1 MLQEN
6 PDGATLSRNMARLTG
21 VIQRNKMSTSP
32 APRPRSN
39 LQLLREDPARFG
51 KNFALLMV
59 GLVFFALAMAFSLKC
74 NLGASSWAVFHDGI
88 AKQTPLSFG
97 QGTILVGV
105 FMIFVS
111 WAFGV
116 RPGLGTF
123 ANMAMVGIWIDVIL
137 WADIIPEAQNYVV
150 RVLMLLTGIVLLG
163 FGSAL
168 YIKPG
173 FGAGPRDSFML
184 ALVRLTNFRVSI
196 IRWAIEITVVIVG
209 ILLGGDFGVGTIIFA
224 ILIGPVVEFWFN
236 VFKIRTR
243 RPQPAQVAV
252 ASD

>member
-1 MLQEN
+1 MTT
-6 PDGATLSRNMARLTG
+6 P
-21 VIQRNKMSTSP
+21 P
-32 APRPRSN
+32 PRRSN
-39 LQLLREDPARFG
+39 LDLLREDPLKFSKA
-51 KNFALLMV
+51 FAMLMV
-59 GLVFFALAMAFSLKC
+59 GLMFFALAMALSLKC

-88 AKQTPLSFG
+88 AIQTPLSFG
-97 QGTILVGV
+97 QGTILVGIV
-105 FMIFVS
+105 MIFVS

-123 ANMAMVGIWIDVIL
+123 ANMAMVGVWIDLIL
-137 WADIIPEAQNYVV
+137 WSDIIPEAQNYVV
-150 RVLMLLTGIVLLG
+150 RVLMLVAAIILLG

-184 ALVRLTNFRVSI
+184 ALVRLTNIRVSV
-196 IRWAIEITVVIVG
+196 IRWAIEVTVVILG
-209 ILLGGDFGVGTIIFA
+209 ILMGGDFGIGTIIFA

-243 RPQPAQVAV
+243 RPQPVPAAV
-252 ASD
+252 APN

>member
-1 MLQEN
+1 M
-6 PDGATLSRNMARLTG
+6 TT
-21 VIQRNKMSTSP
+21 P
-32 APRPRSN
+32 APRRSN
-39 LQLLREDPARFG
+39 LDLLREDPLKFSKA
-51 KNFALLMV
+51 FAMLMV
-59 GLVFFALAMAFSLKC
+59 GLMFFALAMALSLKC

-88 AKQTPLSFG
+88 AIQTPLSFG
-97 QGTILVGV
+97 QGTILVGII
-105 FMIFVS
+105 MIFVS

-123 ANMAMVGIWIDVIL
+123 MNMAMVGVWIDVIL

-150 RVLMLLTGIVLLG
+150 RVLMLLAAIILLG

-184 ALVRLTNFRVSI
+184 ALVRLTNIRVSV
-196 IRWAIEITVVIVG
+196 IRWAIEVTVVILG
-209 ILLGGDFGVGTIIFA
+209 ILMGGDFGVGTIIFA

-236 VFKIRTR
+236 VFNIRTR
-243 RPQPAQVAV
+243 RPQPAPAAV
-252 ASD
+252 APN